1 MHDVGHV
8 DEEHPRGS
16 LCGNHIGEQ
25 RLVLEGGKR
34 FSKKLASR
42 EAPHHAGVAPD
53 VRALH
58 AHAALKD
65 DAHAFDGAS
74 LHPDQI
80 ALLVRL
86 GPCRKA
92 PQHLVNLL
100 RRHAP
105 KEGRPGQELGIYTT
119 HVAPP
124 KKSRNVVNT
133 T

>member
-1 MHDVGHV
+1 MMWVTSTKSTRVGV
-8 DEEHPRGS
+8 FVATTLVSSGS
-16 LCGNHIGEQ
+16 SWRAANA
-25 RLVLEGGKR
+25 
-34 FSKKLASR
+34 SPKKLASR

-105 KEGRPGQELGIYTT
+105 KEGGLGQELGIYTT